1 MAYNEAERDIERL
14 KVQLRGGVWEYK
26 KGINGKRIEYPALI
40 GKANFKHVEE
50 YVSFLEAKGRN
61 SRTVV
66 KNLYCLIKFFE
77 AMKQLGLERLDL
89 ARAKRGD
96 LQRIVAALEKSKMAA
111 ATKMDIKIVLK
122 SLYKHILGEDEFF
135 PEPIRWIK
143 TSRNRSRN
151 IMPEDILTEE
161 DIMKLINGTNNLRD
175 KAIVALLFDSGIRA
189 GELMALRLKDISL
202 DTQPA
207 HIRVDGKTGQR
218 KIPIWFSVP
227 YLVQY
232 LNTQKRLRDEDHI
245 WREAYLPDSDK
256 LGKEIDYSGVRN
268 MLSLLKKKTGI
279 NKRCNPHTFR
289 HSRATFYANKLTE
302 QQLKVFFGWT
312 GDSRMAATYVHLS
325 GR

>member
-1 MAYNEAERDIERL
+1 
-14 KVQLRGGVWEYK
+14 
-26 KGINGKRIEYPALI
+26 
-40 GKANFKHVEE
+40 
-50 YVSFLEAKGRN
+50 
-61 SRTVV
+61 
-66 KNLYCLIKFFE
+66 
-77 AMKQLGLERLDL
+77 
-89 ARAKRGD
+89 
-96 LQRIVAALEKSKMAA
+96 
-111 ATKMDIKIVLK
+111 
-122 SLYKHILGEDEFF
+122 
-135 PEPIRWIK
+135 
-143 TSRNRSRN
+143 
-151 IMPEDILTEE
+151 MPEDILTEE
-161 DIMKLINGTNNLRD
+161 DIIRLINGTNNLRD

-202 DTQPA
+202 DAQPA

-232 LNTQKRLRDEDHI
+232 LNTQKHLHDEDHI

-268 MLSLLKKKTGI
+268 MLSILKKKTGLR
-279 NKRCNPHTFR
+279 KRCNPHTFR

-325 GR
+325 GRDIDNAILQANGMKPKDDDTKPKLSIRTCVKCHMENAVIATFCSRCGASLDVSIAMKQLEKDRDLEEMGTKKIVGEDVEKELLEEIKKRRTRK